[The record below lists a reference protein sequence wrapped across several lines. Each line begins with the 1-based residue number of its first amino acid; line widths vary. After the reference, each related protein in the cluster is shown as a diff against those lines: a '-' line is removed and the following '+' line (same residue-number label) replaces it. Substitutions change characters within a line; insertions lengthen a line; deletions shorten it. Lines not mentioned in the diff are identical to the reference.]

1 MYTYTTVIYKHYQRT
16 QCTEKKKP
24 RKKSKKEKEKKKQ
37 NQHTIFN
44 FFFQQQWVLLYI
56 VKTNFGLRASET
68 QNVKIN
74 SLFIIK
80 KKVCSISIHV
90 KWLLFVCV

>member
-16 QCTEKKKP
+16 QCTEKKKKP

-44 FFFQQQWVLLYI
+44 FFFQQQ
-56 VKTNFGLRASET
+56 
-68 QNVKIN
+68 
-74 SLFIIK
+74 
-80 KKVCSISIHV
+80 
-90 KWLLFVCV
+90 